1 MTRMSRSRNP
11 RRRTGATAAS
21 VVARGAVVALVAV
34 AGALGSTV
42 PAAAE
47 PRVVDAST
55 LVPAL
60 NPDFAPWTCLEAG
73 QGIVCRGD
81 AAFTYEQEPIGLACP
96 SGDVVISGS
105 GREHMTRW
113 HTTDGLATKT
123 VVHLDYPADVFSL
136 AGVEDGPSLTIRGH
150 FNRHYDYLVPGD
162 RDSRVLTEVGAI
174 YLVNEPGRGLVLQDT
189 GPVTYEPGLEF
200 EAVASAHGIHDT
212 LTEHVV
218 VDTLICDALG

>member
-1 MTRMSRSRNP
+1 MSSVLRSRNT
-11 RRRTGATAAS
+11 RRSTTQTATS
-21 VVARGAVVALVAV
+21 IVARGAAVALFAVVA
-34 AGALGSTV
+34 ALGATL
-42 PAAAE
+42 PAAAG
-47 PRVVDAST
+47 PRVVDPST
-55 LVPAL
+55 LQPAL

-81 AAFTYEQEPIGLACP
+81 AAFSYEQEPIGLACP
-96 SGDVVISGS
+96 AGDVVISGA

-113 HTTDGLATKT
+113 HTADGLATKT

-162 RDSRVLTEVGAI
+162 RDTRVMTEVGAI
-174 YLVNEPGRGLVLQDT
+174 YLANQPGQGLVLQDT

-200 EAVASAHGIHDT
+200 ESVASAHGIHDT
-212 LTEHVV
+212 LTDPGL
-218 VDTLICDALG
+218 VDTLICDTLG

>member
-1 MTRMSRSRNP
+1 MTRVFRSRSP
-11 RRRTGATAAS
+11 RRPTGAPETS
-21 VVARGAVVALVAV
+21 IVARGAVVALVAV
-34 AGALGSTV
+34 ASAVGATL
-42 PAAAE
+42 PAVAE
-47 PRVVDAST
+47 PRVVDPST

-81 AAFTYEQEPIGLACP
+81 AAFSYVQEPIGLACP

-113 HTTDGLATKT
+113 HTADGLATKT
-123 VVHLDYPADVFSL
+123 IVNLSYPADVFSL
-136 AGVEDGPSLTIRGH
+136 AGVLDGPSLTIRGH

-174 YLVNEPGRGLVLQDT
+174 YLANQPGRGLVLQDT

-200 EAVASAHGIHDT
+200 EVVASAHGIHDT
-212 LTEHVV
+212 LADPGLI
-218 VDTLICDALG
+218 DTLICDALG

>member
-1 MTRMSRSRNP
+1 MSSVLRSRSDK
-11 RRRTGATAAS
+11 RRTAQNATMI
-21 VVARGAVVALVAV
+21 VARWAAVVLVAV
-34 AGALGSTV
+34 AGALGATT

-47 PRVVDAST
+47 PRVVDPST
-55 LVPAL
+55 LQPAL

-81 AAFTYEQEPIGLACP
+81 AAFSYEQEPIGLRCP

-113 HTTDGLATKT
+113 HTADGLATKT

-136 AGVEDGPSLTIRGH
+136 AGVVDGPSLTIRGH
-150 FNRHYDYLVPGD
+150 FNRHFEYLVPGD
-162 RDSRVLTEVGAI
+162 LDSRVLTEVGAI
-174 YLVNEPGRGLVLQDT
+174 YLANQSGRGLVLQDT

-200 EAVASAHGIHDT
+200 EIVATAHGIHDT
-212 LTEHVV
+212 LTDPGV

>member
-1 MTRMSRSRNP
+1 MTRALPSPRG
-11 RRRTGATAAS
+11 RRRTHGSPTS
-21 VVARGAVVALVAV
+21 IVARGAAALLVAV
-34 AGALGSTV
+34 VGALAASL

-47 PRVVDAST
+47 PRVVDPST

-81 AAFTYEQEPIGLACP
+81 ATFSYEQEPIGLTCS

-113 HTTDGLATKT
+113 HTADGLATKT
-123 VVHLDYPADVFSL
+123 VVHLDYPADVFSVDG
-136 AGVEDGPSLTIRGH
+136 APEGPSLTIRGH

-174 YLVNEPGRGLVLQDT
+174 YLANQPGRGLVLQDT

-200 EAVASAHGIHDT
+200 DVVASAHGIHDT
-212 LTEHVV
+212 ISDPGLI
-218 VDTLICDALG
+218 DDLICDSLG